1 MILDLPHLAAAQP
14 CFGRGELVISD
25 TMLEEHMSRFSLC
38 FAALFVGLT
47 PLASAGAPDLPARG
61 DCTPTDMRIYFKSGE
76 TVLSEFSRNVIAQ
89 QSVDLAGCK
98 IARLDL
104 VADAEDGRS
113 DAESQALASARIAT
127 VVAALGDYG
136 LASDTIDAAQSKHSD
151 DVPGMMARRVDIHLA
166 AYREEL
172 S

>member
-1 MILDLPHLAAAQP
+1 
-14 CFGRGELVISD
+14 
-25 TMLEEHMSRFSLC
+25 MSRITPCLT
-38 FAALFVGLT
+38 ALFIGLT
-47 PLASAGAPDLPARG
+47 PLASAGAPDIDVRS

-89 QSVDLAGCK
+89 HSFELAGCK

-113 DAESQALASARIAT
+113 AEESQELANARIAT

-136 LASDTIDAAQSKHSD
+136 LASDTVDAAQTDSHSD
-151 DVPGMMARRVDIHLA
+151 APGMMARRVDIHLA